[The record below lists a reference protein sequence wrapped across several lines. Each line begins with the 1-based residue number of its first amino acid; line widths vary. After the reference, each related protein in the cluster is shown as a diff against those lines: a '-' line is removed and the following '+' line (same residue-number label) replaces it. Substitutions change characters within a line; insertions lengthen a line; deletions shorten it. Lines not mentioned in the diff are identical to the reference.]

1 MLANKLSRAL
11 LRRGEKWGRACSHVW
26 GFLILPQVP
35 PVALRRLSRQTFAN
49 QHEAEMSAECKQT
62 LKSTWKIAF
71 LRKPEETKTFSER
84 LFSRNKKLK
93 ALEVVKENQYFTA
106 SEIKFC

>member
-1 MLANKLSRAL
+1 MKDSIS
-11 LRRGEKWGRACSHVW
+11 EK
-26 GFLILPQVP
+26 
-35 PVALRRLSRQTFAN
+35 T
-49 QHEAEMSAECKQT
+49 K
-62 LKSTWKIAF
+62 
-71 LRKPEETKTFSER
+71 ETKTFSEG

>member
-1 MLANKLSRAL
+1 MKDSIS
-11 LRRGEKWGRACSHVW
+11 EK
-26 GFLILPQVP
+26 
-35 PVALRRLSRQTFAN
+35 T
-49 QHEAEMSAECKQT
+49 KD
-62 LKSTWKIAF
+62 
-71 LRKPEETKTFSER
+71 TKTFSEG